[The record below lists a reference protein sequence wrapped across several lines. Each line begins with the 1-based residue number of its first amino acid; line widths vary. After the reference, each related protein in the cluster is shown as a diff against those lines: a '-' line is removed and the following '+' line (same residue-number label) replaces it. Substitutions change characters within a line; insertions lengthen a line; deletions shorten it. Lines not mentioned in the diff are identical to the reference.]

1 MAGPTNSVT
10 SGRRVWFAAAGLC
23 AGVRGPSSDRPKR
36 TTKAPGA
43 DSCKPTGRRAA
54 NWKIPWNPLD
64 WPLSTRWRVGDGRPA
79 PGVAK
84 AELYFLCVRTCPFP
98 DHLAAAP
105 FKRRGAPLET
115 INMYLPTIV
124 ALSAVATIGYLVG
137 RRGKQ
142 DGGEIHV
149 DKARRELKCA
159 KAVALQL
166 EGIAARIR
174 KNLSTH
180 ESSIAKFKDRVIK
193 LGTQE
198 ETAAWTELFQEV
210 DEMLKPTLN
219 LVAQISCAYDEL
231 REQSSHL
238 LTFTESRTDP
248 LTGVSNRKALDETLD
263 ASFALFAR
271 YEQPFSLALFDI
283 DHFKRVNDVQGHVR
297 GDQILQIV
305 AHKLDDATR
314 DTDLVARDGGE
325 EFVVVMPQTEADG
338 AAVYAD
344 RILRHSRAVGAGHD
358 QRRRGHG
365 QRARRPQNA
374 VGPRRRRPV
383 LRQGGRPQ
391 PDSSQ
396 YGHQRRTLAGRYAGN
411 VRAGGHARKGARLAL
426 ESLFPALR
434 TVSGKSRYRAA
445 VKSVTSE
452 FTAWCNPSIGPARR
466 ATYWKAASSCTRSLI
481 SIAIWNSPNCGGPN
495 PSFRRVM
502 RKPWIKCSS
511 RIWPRY
517 VAARS
522 QNATSPVPGFRLH
535 HTW

>member
-1 MAGPTNSVT
+1 
-10 SGRRVWFAAAGLC
+10 
-23 AGVRGPSSDRPKR
+23 
-36 TTKAPGA
+36 
-43 DSCKPTGRRAA
+43 
-54 NWKIPWNPLD
+54 
-64 WPLSTRWRVGDGRPA
+64 
-79 PGVAK
+79 
-84 AELYFLCVRTCPFP
+84 
-98 DHLAAAP
+98 
-105 FKRRGAPLET
+105 
-115 INMYLPTIV
+115 MYLPTIV

-149 DKARRELKCA
+149 DKARRELKRA

-314 DTDLVARDGGE
+314 DTDLVVRYGGE

-344 RILRHSRAVGAGHD
+344 RIRATVEQLGL
-358 QRRRGHG
+358 
-365 QRARRPQNA
+365 
-374 VGPRRRRPV
+374 VTIS
-383 LRQGGRPQ
+383 GGVATANEQDDP
-391 PDSSQ
+391 
-396 YGHQRRTLAGRYAGN
+396 RTLLARADAALYSAKAAGRNRIHRNTGINVEPWLADTQEMSAPAGT
-411 VRAGGHARKGARLAL
+411 
-426 ESLFPALR
+426 P
-434 TVSGKSRYRAA
+434 
-445 VKSVTSE
+445 VKVL
-452 FTAWCNPSIGPARR
+452 G
-466 ATYWKAASSCTRSLI
+466 
-481 SIAIWNSPNCGGPN
+481 
-495 PSFRRVM
+495 
-502 RKPWIKCSS
+502 
-511 RIWPRY
+511 
-517 VAARS
+517 
-522 QNATSPVPGFRLH
+522 
-535 HTW
+535 